1 MGLSRKEVIAG
12 ALSLLCFFLLF
23 LSPSLVLAF
32 SLSFS
37 FDELP
42 FDLLLCLLE
51 VGFGDVAKLG
61 F

>member
-1 MGLSRKEVIAG
+1 MGLSKKEVTAV
-12 ALSLLCFFLLF
+12 AFSLLCFFLLF
-23 LSPSLVLAF
+23 LSPSLVLVF
-32 SLSFS
+32 SLPLS

-51 VGFGDVAKLG
+51 VGFGDVEKWG